1 MIKRILIVDDSGIS
15 RKITRK
21 CLEFVGLAQAE
32 FIEAENGEKA
42 LEALERAQVDLL
54 VTDLNM
60 PVMDGF
66 ELLRAIDAVEAYKD
80 LIRIVASSAASAA
93 IEGEMTKHHVT
104 AVLPKPLTPTTVA
117 KLLAGKLPRGGAQ
130 P

>member
-1 MIKRILIVDDSGIS
+1 MINRILIVDDSGIS

-21 CLEFVGLAQAE
+21 CLEFAGFAQAE
-32 FIEAENGEKA
+32 FLEAENGEKA

-54 VTDLNM
+54 ITDLNM

-66 ELLRAIDAVEAYKD
+66 ELLRAIDAVDAHKD
-80 LIRIVASSAASAA
+80 LIRIVASSAVSAA
-93 IEGEMTKHHVT
+93 IEADMRKHRVA
-104 AVLPKPLTPTTVA
+104 AVLPKPLTPTAVA
-117 KLLAGKLPRGGAQ
+117 KLLAGKLPRGDQ

>member
-15 RKITRK
+15 RKVTRK
-21 CLEFVGLAQAE
+21 CLEFAGCGQAE
-32 FIEAENGEKA
+32 FIEAENGERA
-42 LEALERAQVDLL
+42 LAELERGRVDLL

-66 ELLRAIDAVEAYKD
+66 ELLRAMDEVEAYRSVIK
-80 LIRIVASSAASAA
+80 IVASSAASAA
-93 IEGEMTKHHVT
+93 AEEDLRKHGVT
-104 AVLPKPLTPTTVA
+104 VVLAKPLTPTALA
-117 KLLAGKLPRGGAQ
+117 KALAGHLSGGDK